1 MIENKTNSRLIKNA
15 VVWSFA
21 AELTA
26 KLIVPIT
33 NMILA
38 RILAPEAFG
47 VIATINLIVTFA
59 DMISTSGIS
68 KYIVQKNFN
77 SEEELYRNADV
88 AFWTNSFISIFGWII
103 IAVFRFPICR
113 WVGNVGY
120 EIPLVIASLSLPL
133 TAFSSIQESFFQRYF
148 NYKALFYRRCA
159 VSLLPF
165 FITIPLALCGYSYWA
180 LIIGNLA
187 GNVLKIVILSI
198 YSKWKPSLYFSFKM
212 LKNMSSF
219 CVWMV
224 LGAIASWSVSSIDIL
239 IISNRLGEYYTGLYK
254 NSQSTVTG
262 LISIITASITSV
274 LFASLSR
281 EQNNP
286 DKFES
291 LLFSFQRKISIFVIP
306 MGIGIFFYS
315 ELITKIL
322 LGSQWL
328 EASGF
333 IGIWGLSSALYCIF
347 ADFCR
352 EAFRAKG
359 RPKITFYVQIIYI
372 FFLIPVCYFS
382 VDKGF
387 EFLGIVRSAANLH
400 MIFLYFVAIFIFL
413 KISPLKMIKNIKE
426 PIFCSLIMGAI
437 AWFIAPFIKGNYL
450 MQFLSIIFL
459 TIVYFSIL
467 FMFKSYRNDLL
478 KIIKEF
484 RKKFRKGAVN
494 HHE

>member
-1 MIENKTNSRLIKNA
+1 MIENKTNIKKIKNA
-15 VVWSFA
+15 VIWSFA
-21 AELTA
+21 AELAA

-47 VIATINLIVTFA
+47 IIATINLIVTFA
-59 DMISTSGIS
+59 DMLSTSGIS
-68 KYIVQKNFN
+68 KYIVQKNF
-77 SEEELYRNADV
+77 EDEKEMYRNADV
-88 AFWTNSFISIFGWII
+88 AFWTNSFISISGWVI
-103 IAVFRFPICR
+103 IALFRYPICR
-113 WVGNVGY
+113 MVGNVGY

-133 TAFSSIQESFFQRYF
+133 TAFSSIQEAFFQKSF

-165 FITIPLALCGYSYWA
+165 FITIPLAMCGYSYWS

-198 YSKWKPSLYFSFKM
+198 YSKWRPSFFYSFKM

-219 CVWMV
+219 CFWMV
-224 LGAIASWSVSSIDIL
+224 LGAVASWCVSSIDIL
-239 IISNRLGEYYTGLYK
+239 IISNKLGEYYTGLYK

-281 EQNNP
+281 EQDNQS
-286 DKFES
+286 KFES
-291 LLFSFQRKISIFVIP
+291 LLFSFQRKISIFVVP

-315 ELITKIL
+315 ELITQIL

-328 EASGF
+328 EASKF

-359 RPKITFYVQIIYI
+359 KPKVTFYVQILFIL
-372 FFLIPVCYFS
+372 FLIPVCSYA
-382 VDKGF
+382 VGEGF
-387 EFLGIVRSAANLH
+387 EVLGAVRSATNLF
-400 MIFLYFVAIFIFL
+400 MIFLYFVAIKLIL
-413 KISPLKMIKNIKE
+413 KISPFKMLKNIKE
-426 PIFCSLIMGAI
+426 PIFCSLIMGLI
-437 AWFIAPFIKGNYL
+437 AWFIAPYIKGQYML
-450 MQFLSIIFL
+450 QLLSIGVLALI
-459 TIVYFSIL
+459 YFCTL
-467 FMFKSYRNDLL
+467 LMFQSYRKDLFNIV
-478 KIIKEF
+478 KVF
-484 RKKFRKGAVN
+484 SSKFKRGV
-494 HHE
+494 